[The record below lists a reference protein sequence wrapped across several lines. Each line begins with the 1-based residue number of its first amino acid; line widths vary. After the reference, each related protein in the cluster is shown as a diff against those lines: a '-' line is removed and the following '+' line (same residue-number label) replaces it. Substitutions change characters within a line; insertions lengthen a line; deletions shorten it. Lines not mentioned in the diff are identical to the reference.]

1 MSHRIRSQ
9 RGTTLIVALIMLV
22 LLTLFA
28 VSSFNTANTNLK
40 VVGNMQQ
47 KNEALNAA
55 QAAIE
60 TVISTPQFIANPA
73 NAVPTPCGSANTLCA
88 DVTGDSVP
96 DFTTTLVGPDYPT
109 GPHQPTCVTVRP
121 IKNQELVLTT
131 PTGDPNPEDLGCAIG
146 VTPGSSGIEKAMTGD
161 SLCAN
166 TVWEIKART
175 VSSLSGA
182 AVIVTQGVGVRISSN
197 AAGTSC

>member
-1 MSHRIRSQ
+1 MTSGIRRQ

-22 LLTLFA
+22 LMTLFA

-60 TVISTPQFIANPA
+60 SVISTPQFIANPA
-73 NAVPTPCGSANTLCA
+73 NAVLTPCGSANTLCT
-88 DVTGDSVP
+88 DVTGDGVA

-121 IKNQELVLTT
+121 IKNEELVLS
-131 PTGDPNPEDLGCAIG
+131 NPEDLGC
-146 VTPGSSGIEKAMTGD
+146 SSGQQQQFGVAGAVTGD

-166 TVWEIKART
+166 TVWEVRART
-175 VSSLSGA
+175 VSSSSGA
-182 AVIVTQGVGVRISSN
+182 TVLVTQGVGVRVSSD

>member
-1 MSHRIRSQ
+1 MTSGMRRQ
-9 RGTTLIVALIMLV
+9 RGTTLIIALIMLV

-55 QAAIE
+55 QATIE
-60 TVISTPQFIANPA
+60 TVISTPLFISNPA
-73 NAVPTPCGSANTLCA
+73 NAVPTPCGTANTMCT
-88 DVTGDSVP
+88 DVTGDGAA

-121 IKNQELVLTT
+121 IKNQELVLS
-131 PTGDPNPEDLGCAIG
+131 NPEDLGCASGQMQQFG
-146 VTPGSSGIEKAMTGD
+146 VAGAVTGD

-166 TVWEIKART
+166 TVWEVRART
-175 VSSLSGA
+175 VSSSSA
-182 AVIVTQGVGVRISSN
+182 ATVTVTQGVGVRVSAD

>member
-1 MSHRIRSQ
+1 MTSGMRSQ

-60 TVISTPQFIANPA
+60 SVISTPQFIANPA
-73 NAVPTPCGSANTLCA
+73 NAVPVPCAAANTMCT
-88 DVTGDSVP
+88 DVSGDGVP

-109 GPHQPTCVTVRP
+109 PPHQPTCVTVRP
-121 IKNQELVLTT
+121 IKNQELVLT
-131 PTGDPNPEDLGCAIG
+131 NPEDLGCAAGQMQQFG
-146 VTPGSSGIEKAMTGD
+146 VAGAVTGD

-182 AVIVTQGVGVRISSN
+182 TVIVTQGVGVRISTDD
-197 AAGTSC
+197 AGTSC